1 MMRTMLSLLSQQ
13 GSHGVHLEMSARNKR
28 ALKFYMNLG
37 FEILD
42 YSSHPDYD
50 DDVLILGRAL

>member
-28 ALKFYMNLG
+28 ALKFYMKLG
-37 FEILD
+37 FKILD
-42 YSSHPDYD
+42 YSSYPDYD
-50 DDVLILGRAL
+50 HDVLILGRSL

>member
-28 ALKFYMNLG
+28 ALKFYTNLG

-42 YSSHPDYD
+42 YSSHPDCD
-50 DDVLILGRAL
+50 HDVLILGRAL